1 MYSVDQEMVQILSI
15 WRWHILWG
23 KRSQSDDIRSYTEE
37 EVVDSWEQWHEEL
50 SNNDDMSSEWSQD
63 FSKRRNERDEALSK
77 VK

>member
-23 KRSQSDDIRSYTEE
+23 KRSQSDDIHSYTEE